1 MKLYK
6 YKLGELIDVT
16 RGASLAGEYYATEG
30 KLIRLTLGNFD
41 YQNGGFKVNTS
52 KDNIFFTGDV
62 RDEYILK
69 KGDIIT
75 PLTEQT
81 PGLLGSTAIIP
92 EDNTYI
98 QSQDVALVKCKEGLD
113 PLFCYYLLP
122 SRLVKTQLGAAAQ
135 QTKIRHTTPD
145 RIKDITVFVP
155 SIEEQRLIGKT
166 LYSIDKKIHVN
177 RTINRNLEA
186 MAKQLYDYWFV
197 QFDFPDENGKPYKS
211 SGGKMVW
218 NEKLKREIP
227 EGWSSSNLRNL
238 LNLFDYQRV
247 PLSNIQRESRKG
259 KYPYY
264 GATGIM
270 DYIDDFIF
278 DGEYLLLAEDG
289 STSDCD
295 GHPIVQY
302 IWGKNWV
309 NNHAHIIRPLDNSQ
323 ITYFFHLLRAIPAKA
338 IETGS
343 IQKKI
348 SQENLLGYSV
358 VDAPISLI
366 QQFSMAAQKLQDER
380 MQSVET
386 INRLQKLRDELL
398 PLLMN
403 GQVSVT
409 QPAVNCDLV
418 MTIIVCQ
425 K

>member
-1 MKLYK
+1 MKLSDICNFNQATISSAERDAKILYIDTSSITENRINSVQ
-6 YKLGELIDVT
+6 EL
-16 RGASLAGEYYATEG
+16 L
-30 KLIRLTLGNFD
+30 L
-41 YQNGGFKVNTS
+41 
-52 KDNIFFTGDV
+52 KD
-62 RDEYILK
+62 
-69 KGDIIT
+69 
-75 PLTEQT
+75 
-81 PGLLGSTAIIP
+81 A
-92 EDNTYI
+92 
-98 QSQDVALVKCKEGLD
+98 
-113 PLFCYYLLP
+113 P
-122 SRLVKTQLGAAAQ
+122 SRAQRKVESNTIVYSLVRPNLRHYGILNEPPSNTVVSTGFVTIDIKKEYAKDIDPYFLYLCITQHSVTNYLNDIACNSVSAYPSISPKDIADLSFDVPSMEEQ
-135 QTKIRHTTPD
+135 QKLSSIIKSIDTKI
-145 RIKDITVFVP
+145 
-155 SIEEQRLIGKT
+155 SLNEA
-166 LYSIDKKIHVN
+166 
-177 RTINRNLEA
+177 INRNLEA

-197 QFDFPDENGKPYKS
+197 QFDFPDENGRPYKS

-218 NEKLKREIP
+218 NDKLKRELP
-227 EGWSSSNLRNL
+227 GGWSSSNLRNL

-409 QPAVNCDLV
+409 QPAVNCDL
-418 MTIIVCQ
+418 
-425 K
+425 

>member
-1 MKLYK
+1 MSTK
-6 YKLGELIDVT
+6 YLSIKEIVRSVSETHSFNQERL
-16 RGASLAGEYYATEG
+16 LA
-30 KLIRLTLGNFD
+30 
-41 YQNGGFKVNTS
+41 VNTS
-52 KDNIFFTGDV
+52 DVENGDLLEV
-62 RDEYILK
+62 AYMPTNDLKGQFKKTIKQNDILFSE
-69 KGDIIT
+69 IR
-75 PLTEQT
+75 P
-81 PGLLGSTAIIP
+81 A
-92 EDNTYI
+92 NRRF
-98 QSQDVALVKCKEGLD
+98 ALVKTSETSDYVVSTKLMVLRKYNDDVDLD
-113 PLFCYYLLP
+113 YFYYCLTNQPFLEILQRRAENRICSFPQITFDLLGEYKFPIPPLEDQK
-122 SRLVKTQLGAAAQ
+122 RIARI
-135 QTKIRHTTPD
+135 IR
-145 RIKDITVFVP
+145 
-155 SIEEQRLIGKT
+155 
-166 LYSIDKKIHVN
+166 SIDSKIAVN
-177 RTINRNLEA
+177 RAINRNLEA

-348 SQENLLGYSV
+348 SQENLLGYGV

-409 QPAVNCDLV
+409 PPAVNCDLRLRFL
-418 MTIIVCQ
+418 
-425 K
+425 

>member
-1 MKLYK
+1 MKLSEIATYVTDK
-6 YKLGELIDVT
+6 ILSSNISLEDYVTTDSLLQEKKGRSIATNLPPQDCNLTRFQVGDVLVANIRPYLKKIWLADCDGGCSNDVLVFRAINGHSSKFLYAVLLHDAFYDYAMLGSKGSKMP
-16 RGASLAGEYYATEG
+16 RGDKDQIMRYEIPMQSNEDY
-30 KLIRLTLGNFD
+30 IGNFI
-41 YQNGGFKVNTS
+41 VN
-52 KDNIFFTGDV
+52 
-62 RDEYILK
+62 
-69 KGDIIT
+69 
-75 PLTEQT
+75 
-81 PGLLGSTAIIP
+81 
-92 EDNTYI
+92 
-98 QSQDVALVKCKEGLD
+98 
-113 PLFCYYLLP
+113 
-122 SRLVKTQLGAAAQ
+122 
-135 QTKIRHTTPD
+135 
-145 RIKDITVFVP
+145 IKDK
-155 SIEEQRLIGKT
+155 IET
-166 LYSIDKKIHVN
+166 LN
-177 RTINRNLEA
+177 TINRNLEA

-197 QFDFPDENGKPYKS
+197 QFDFPDENGRPYKS

-409 QPAVNCDLV
+409 PPAVNCDL
-418 MTIIVCQ
+418 
-425 K
+425 